1 VFARNDNANDDAT
14 ADRGF
19 ETACH
24 RATIQTKNQN
34 LDRLSGMLDRVEN
47 RRDAALGFNQQ
58 LHGLEKSSRARTC
71 GECTIAATSQVSSVS
86 PDRRSIKTTA
96 YRTTTRGEGDS
107 SRSSGAHV
115 MQTARRGLIP
125 VLTAAACA
133 GLLAQ
138 TVALPSRPDS
148 VKFAAIGD
156 NGTGERPQYEVAQ
169 QMTSVHSRFSFD
181 LVIMLGDNMYGG
193 QKPSDFVKK
202 FEQPYAALLAANVK
216 FQAALG
222 NHDRPENVSYP
233 PYNMNGQRYYTYVR
247 KNVRF
252 VALDSRLMDR
262 QQLDWLDATLR
273 DSREDW
279 KVCYFHHPLYS
290 NASRHGSSIDLRLL
304 LEPIFLKNG
313 VNVVFSGHDHV
324 YERLKPQKGIYYFVS
339 GAAGQL
345 RRGNMEA
352 SDQTA
357 ASFDQD
363 QSFMLVEVAGLDMF
377 FQSISRTGQVVDS
390 GVIHRQQRS
399 PS

>member
-1 VFARNDNANDDAT
+1 MKTV
-14 ADRGF
+14 
-19 ETACH
+19 
-24 RATIQTKNQN
+24 
-34 LDRLSGMLDRVEN
+34 
-47 RRDAALGFNQQ
+47 
-58 LHGLEKSSRARTC
+58 
-71 GECTIAATSQVSSVS
+71 
-86 PDRRSIKTTA
+86 RRS
-96 YRTTTRGEGDS
+96 
-107 SRSSGAHV
+107 
-115 MQTARRGLIP
+115 LIP

-138 TVALPSRPDS
+138 PVALPNRPDS

-156 NGTGERPQYEVAQ
+156 NGTGDRPQYEVAQ
-169 QMTSVHSRFSFD
+169 QMTGAHSRFPFD

-193 QKPSDFVKK
+193 QKPADFVKK

-216 FQAALG
+216 FQASLG
-222 NHDRPENVSYP
+222 NHDRPENVSYGP
-233 PYNMNGQRYYTYVR
+233 FNMNGQRYYSYVR

-252 VALDSRLMDR
+252 VALDSTLMDR
-262 QQLDWLDATLR
+262 KQLDWLDATLR
-273 DSREDW
+273 DAREDW

-352 SDQTA
+352 SEQTA
-357 ASFDQD
+357 VSFDQD

-377 FQSISRTGQVVDS
+377 FQSISRTGRVVDS
-390 GVIHRQQRS
+390 GAIQRQQRP